1 MPLKTTIANPRT
13 LLLIISLLA
22 CELILLDHAINIIQ
36 FIADHNTGISV
47 PVYWSGFDFFGGYNN
62 MSEA

>member
-36 FIADHNTGISV
+36 FIAGITQEYPFVSI
-47 PVYWSGFDFFGGYNN
+47 GRGLIFLGL
-62 MSEA
+62 

>member
-36 FIADHNTGISV
+36 FIADHNTGISAS
-47 PVYWSGFDFFGGYNN
+47 VYWLRFDFFGGYNN

>member
-1 MPLKTTIANPRT
+1 MPLKTTIADPRT

-22 CELILLDHAINIIQ
+22 CELILLDHAINIIR
-36 FIADHNTGISV
+36 FIEVITQEYPFLSIGRV
-47 PVYWSGFDFFGGYNN
+47 GFFWGYNN